1 MKRNSNNHKK
11 NDKSSENFD
20 PSKFKNEV
28 ALTNKAIA
36 TFLEKNL
43 IDKID
48 KKRDIDALVN
58 TIQEF
63 LSCFIVLGYNFSG
76 EPINFISAHNQ
87 QEADSLATLVNKLF
101 VHQSHNHDRD
111 NS

>member
-1 MKRNSNNHKK
+1 MKRNSNKH
-11 NDKSSENFD
+11 SSNNESANFD
-20 PSKFKNEV
+20 PSKFKNES
-28 ALTNKAIA
+28 ALTNKAVEE
-36 TFLEKNL
+36 FLVKKLN
-43 IDKID
+43 DKID

-63 LSCFIVLGYNFSG
+63 LTCFVVLGYNFNG

-87 QEADSLATLVNKLF
+87 QEADSLATLINKVF
-101 VHQSHNHDRD
+101 INQNSNRD

>member
-1 MKRNSNNHKK
+1 MKRNSNKH
-11 NDKSSENFD
+11 NDKDQSITNFD
-20 PSKFKNEV
+20 PSKFKSE
-28 ALTNKAIA
+28 ASLTNKAIQE
-36 TFLEKNL
+36 FLVNKLN
-43 IDKID
+43 DKIS

-63 LSCFIVLGYNFSG
+63 LTCFIVIGYNFDG
-76 EPINFISAHNQ
+76 EPVNFISAHSQ

-101 VHQSHNHDRD
+101 VSQNSNRD

>member
-1 MKRNSNNHKK
+1 MKRNPNKHNSK
-11 NDKSSENFD
+11 NESANFD
-20 PSKFKNEV
+20 PSKFKNEA
-28 ALTNKAIA
+28 ALTNKAVQE
-36 TFLEKNL
+36 FLVKKLN
-43 IDKID
+43 DKID

-63 LSCFIVLGYNFSG
+63 LTCFIVLGYNFDG

-87 QEADSLATLVNKLF
+87 QEADSLATLVNKVF
-101 VHQSHNHDRD
+101 INQNSNRD